1 MLLPW
6 RRSSAAKEELI
17 VTVDQLKRKFRNFP
31 SAIFTER
38 KAQ

>member
-1 MLLPW
+1 MLRPW
-6 RRSSAAKEELI
+6 RPSSAAKEELI